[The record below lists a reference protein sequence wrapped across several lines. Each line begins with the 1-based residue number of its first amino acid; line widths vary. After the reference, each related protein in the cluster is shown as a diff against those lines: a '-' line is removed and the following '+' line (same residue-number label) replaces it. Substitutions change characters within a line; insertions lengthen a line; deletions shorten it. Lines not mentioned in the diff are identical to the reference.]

1 MKRRNFRLIRNYINF
16 MLNCIKFIDL
26 YVILSVTVLRCQF
39 KRLIICG
46 LLDLIKIHYLNQF
59 NQFISQFHKFLTFVR
74 LSIIYFVLQCRK
86 MSSPFKLFVIA
97 LWSVTMATAKTL
109 DDDECPDFS
118 GMDNFSLYAFL
129 GKWYEVERY
138 PTARF
143 ENHTCIQIDYQQTS
157 QNSTGGYIVVFFI
170 LPEPNFEHAF
180 ESSEFCD

>member
-1 MKRRNFRLIRNYINF
+1 MSIQKADN
-16 MLNCIKFIDL
+16 MWH
-26 YVILSVTVLRCQF
+26 S
-39 KRLIICG
+39 G
-46 LLDLIKIHYLNQF
+46 LIKIHYLNQF
-59 NQFISQFHKFLTFVR
+59 NYFISQFPKFFTI
-74 LSIIYFVLQCRK
+74 LSLPIIYFVLQCRK

-157 QNSTGGYIVVFFI
+157 QNSTGGYTVVFWFYRNQI
-170 LPEPNFEHAF
+170 LWTCLWIVGILWLNSRNVRQLRYNVKSTLPSVEL
-180 ESSEFCD
+180 